1 MNSDWLKHHHLITDP
16 WSPFAEHYQDVIAR
30 AAAVIAAYPPV
41 LRQAAQCYW
50 DQLLQAPFTRI
61 AVLLPA
67 WIGEM
72 LGSPQPLS
80 AALGLANLWGW
91 AYYRLQDWLVD
102 NEAEH
107 DHVILF
113 GIAFFAEYLRILCEQ
128 LPHDPSFS
136 DLILQVT
143 LTASEANAR
152 EAASRFRHLGEISE
166 AMLDLGPLERLA
178 ERAAPLSLAV
188 IAQLRLAG
196 HSPTDALYQDALEC
210 IRAYSVFN
218 QLLDDEEDWIA
229 DLRAGRLNSYS
240 VALLRRLREK
250 GQESC
255 LGIEWLVGYAL
266 NDHEFLTERHHLKMG
281 YLERISALA
290 ARRNGRAL
298 AAFCGEMRARLVA
311 DYYRLGEAR
320 RAFVNCFHPTPSD
333 SPGSFPS
340 A

>member
-136 DLILQVT
+136 DRSSLSGFRCCSCI
-143 LTASEANAR
+143 
-152 EAASRFRHLGEISE
+152 SR
-166 AMLDLGPLERLA
+166 
-178 ERAAPLSLAV
+178 
-188 IAQLRLAG
+188 
-196 HSPTDALYQDALEC
+196 T
-210 IRAYSVFN
+210 
-218 QLLDDEEDWIA
+218 QLL
-229 DLRAGRLNSYS
+229 
-240 VALLRRLREK
+240 
-250 GQESC
+250 
-255 LGIEWLVGYAL
+255 
-266 NDHEFLTERHHLKMG
+266 HRH
-281 YLERISALA
+281 
-290 ARRNGRAL
+290 
-298 AAFCGEMRARLVA
+298 
-311 DYYRLGEAR
+311 
-320 RAFVNCFHPTPSD
+320 
-333 SPGSFPS
+333 PGSTCMMMSKKKPS
-340 A
+340 MCGYMRHSSRICART